1 MRLKIF
7 SSIIAATLACSM
19 NMGADLTVAKTA
31 TNTAPVAKKY
41 LIAFKSNLPPNYSTV
56 ISNAGGRVVRA
67 LPEIGSVEVESS
79 KDAFLINLKSVSNVQ
94 AANLEIKHQ
103 LDYKK
108 NDPAAADNQPVTDFP
123 QPEAIESYWNYQ
135 WDIKNVTEDGE
146 SYKINK
152 GNGAVVGVIDTGID
166 PNHPDLKGNLLGG
179 QNFVPKGGFGDD
191 PTETGDT
198 KDFKDRD
205 GHGTHVAGSI
215 AANGKIQGVGP
226 DLGIRSYRVFPAN
239 AGAATSW
246 IADAIIQA
254 ADDGVDV
261 INMSIGGF
269 DALSR
274 YSYQNSGSYSDIADM
289 LVWKRAIQYAV
300 KKNVTVVAAAGN
312 ESLNLNNPTTITDY
326 MNREYGYLG
335 LQFKGASIEVPG
347 QLPGVM
353 TVSSSNKWSTEKIAF
368 YSNYGSR
375 SIDVAAPG
383 GDNGPVYDATLD
395 ESLRDFHYR
404 TLSTWPTYLEPY
416 FTANLHSYALLHG
429 TSMAS
434 PKVAGIAGVIK
445 AAHPDY
451 SPDQVTAAI
460 RQTAKDYGKAGNDH
474 LYGAGE
480 ANIFNALTQK

>member
-1 MRLKIF
+1 M
-7 SSIIAATLACSM
+7 
-19 NMGADLTVAKTA
+19 
-31 TNTAPVAKKY
+31 
-41 LIAFKSNLPPNYSTV
+41 
-56 ISNAGGRVVRA
+56 
-67 LPEIGSVEVESS
+67 
-79 KDAFLINLKSVSNVQ
+79 
-94 AANLEIKHQ
+94 
-103 LDYKK
+103 
-108 NDPAAADNQPVTDFP
+108 
-123 QPEAIESYWNYQ
+123 
-135 WDIKNVTEDGE
+135 
-146 SYKINK
+146 
-152 GNGAVVGVIDTGID
+152 
-166 PNHPDLKGNLLGG
+166 
-179 QNFVPKGGFGDD
+179 
-191 PTETGDT
+191 
-198 KDFKDRD
+198 
-205 GHGTHVAGSI
+205 
-215 AANGKIQGVGP
+215 
-226 DLGIRSYRVFPAN
+226 LGIRSYRVFPAN

-274 YSYQNSGSYSDIADM
+274 YSYQNSGSYSDVADM

-451 SPDQVTAAI
+451 SPAQVTAAI
-460 RQTAKDYGKAGNDH
+460 KQTAKDYGKTGNDH